1 MVRHGM
7 PERTPGN
14 CGSLD
19 ARYSIS
25 SAQATADRASGKTSM
40 KAYRICLT
48 MRPLQAPTE
57 LRTIREKRSR
67 TPAAA
72 TSPMASASG
81 VKLERSMKTIAINRS
96 AGVAALFTSPC
107 CSAFFFSSR
116 RRHTRFDCDWSSDVC
131 SSDLLEGGH
140 GRGDGL
146 RHARVADE
154 HRRGVR
160 GDLAQGQG
168 HPLGQPVQVEDV
180 ESGQHDGGD
189 RKSVV

>member
-1 MVRHGM
+1 M
-7 PERTPGN
+7 PARTAGN

-19 ARYSIS
+19 ARDSIS

-40 KAYRICLT
+40 KASPICLT

-96 AGVAALFTSPC
+96 AGVAALYQS
-107 CSAFFFSSR
+107 
-116 RRHTRFDCDWSSDVC
+116 
-131 SSDLLEGGH
+131 LLLGKGH
-140 GRGDGL
+140 HHVLTNG
-146 RHARVADE
+146 
-154 HRRGVR
+154 
-160 GDLAQGQG
+160 
-168 HPLGQPVQVEDV
+168 PLETTPMEVED
-180 ESGQHDGGD
+180 D
-189 RKSVV
+189 RLDQWV